1 MFYQKEEEMDKAL
14 RFGDVLKGYISV
26 IPKIKEPFLDKLNY
40 DYNLNIELPFFSVA
54 LSPCCSIG
62 EKKIS
67 LSPLVPVRRTFFDN
81 PYFDGDLTRINLKMK
96 PINAFSPEKWEEK
109 SAVEKADIL
118 KNDSVYTLL
127 EFFIYMENDL
137 FPEYPIRKHGET
149 VKIKYYMID
158 FRNIYRIDCE
168 KIESANKVPLDS
180 KCLQLTVETRAELRD
195 KIAYYFARIPEED
208 KVLLEE

>member
-26 IPKIKEPFLDKLNY
+26 IPKIKEPFLDKVNY
-40 DYNLNIELPFFSVA
+40 DYNLNIELPSFSVV

-67 LSPLVPVRRTFFDN
+67 LSPLVTVRRTFFDN
-81 PYFDGDLTRINLKMK
+81 PYFDEDLTRINGKMK

-137 FPEYPIRKHGET
+137 FPEYSIRKHGET
-149 VKIKYYMID
+149 IKIKYYMID
-158 FRNIYRIDCE
+158 FKNIYRIDCE

-195 KIAYYFARIPEED
+195 KIAYYFARPPQED
-208 KVLLEE
+208 KILLEG